1 MILYCCS
8 QEDKSLTF
16 VPLLLALVLLTGLSC
31 GLITT
36 FSGSYYM
43 SKHSSKIFNVVV
55 HLEVFMFILQQ
66 R

>member
-1 MILYCCS
+1 MILYCRS

-16 VPLLLALVLLTGLSC
+16 VPLLLTLVLLTVLSC

-36 FSGSYYM
+36 FSGSHYM
-43 SKHSSKIFNVVV
+43 NKHSSKIFNVVV